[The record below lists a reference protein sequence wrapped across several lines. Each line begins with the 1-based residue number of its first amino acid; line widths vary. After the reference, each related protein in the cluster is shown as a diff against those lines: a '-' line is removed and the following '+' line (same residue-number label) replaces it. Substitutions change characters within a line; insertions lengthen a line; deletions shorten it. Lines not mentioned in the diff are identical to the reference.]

1 MKIKRMFCLCNLKT
15 SGKLKYFRNHKNV
28 AKFFHETSTHRQFYS
43 IQTKNRVR
51 WQKKENLLCDSRSI
65 NSAVFTVND
74 SKYESVALP
83 QQAKVVICGGGVMGA
98 AVAYHLGL
106 QGWGKDTVILDQ
118 SR

>member
-1 MKIKRMFCLCNLKT
+1 MFCLCNLKT
-15 SGKLKYFRNHKNV
+15 SGKLKYFWNHKNAAEFV
-28 AKFFHETSTHRQFYS
+28 RETSTQRQFYS
-43 IQTKNRVR
+43 IHAKNRAQ
-51 WQKKENLLCDSRSI
+51 WQSKENCLYDSRSI
-65 NSAVFTVND
+65 NSAGFTVND